1 MWFWVGNVFEME
13 DSIGKA
19 ESGRG
24 FGMDSDNRGC
34 LKGTLQ

>member
-13 DSIGKA
+13 YNFVKA

-24 FGMDSDNRGC
+24 FGMDSENRGC
-34 LKGTLQ
+34 LKGTLK